1 MPDTPFKET
10 RLEAYRPSDFEV
22 LAVDL
27 EFHLDA
33 DRTRVHSKLQ
43 IRRAAHAAADTPLV
57 LDGHSFELLEVSVD
71 GSPVSASA
79 LRVEN
84 DRLVLTD
91 VGDRCELEIRT
102 AICPATNRSG
112 EGLFVLNGQLATQC
126 EAQGFRRMTY
136 FLDRPDVLAPYTVTL
151 IADREQYP
159 VLLSN
164 GCLVEKGENEDR
176 THWVKWVDPHP
187 KPSYIFAVMAGS
199 WSRLEDVFVT
209 RSGKRV
215 ALAIYADPDLI
226 ERCEFAMGA
235 LKRSL
240 AWEESTFGLE
250 YDLDCYNIVA
260 LTDYMGAMENKGL
273 NLFGA
278 DGIVADAQ
286 VSTDDDYLLIER
298 ILGHEV
304 FHNWTGNRVTCR
316 DWFQLSIKEGLT
328 RFRDQLFAQDMSLS
342 DYKRIDQVKALR
354 RNQFPEDV
362 GPAAHP
368 VQPKAYLEIRNF
380 YTATIYEKGAEVV
393 RMLYHL
399 LGRKTF
405 IAGVRRYLDTH
416 DYRATTKDD
425 FLASLEAASGRNLK
439 GFLAWYDQ
447 AGRPL
452 VTASGHYDAGT
463 NTYELQLSQRNLL
476 DAAPGRQQ
484 GKPFPIP
491 IAMGFIGLSGR
502 EYPVVQGGAA
512 TPVIQLTDHQATY
525 RFEGLP
531 EPVVP
536 SLFRG
541 FSAPVSY
548 DSGLTEAGLAHL
560 MAKDTDAFAR
570 WDAAQQLGVATVR
583 KLAADWRAGRPLA
596 VPPEYLYGIDRV
608 LQAADR
614 SDCSV
619 TAELLKVP
627 DEPVLSDGL
636 DHIDLDAH
644 VAARTFVC
652 RALAELHQDR
662 LLQIYRA
669 QEWARPYRFEEAQ
682 IGARRLRN
690 ACLELLLNLQSAP
703 LLDLCL
709 VQVRE
714 SDNMTDSFEALAA
727 LCQVQCAQR
736 EEALAWFYERWRGC
750 PRVLDKWFMVQALS
764 RTADAV
770 ERFEELERHPDMDI
784 MNAPR
789 AFWFYG
795 SFFRQNRVAFHDAS
809 GKGYQILVDRL
820 LMLDKHKPGLSMRFM
835 PQILQWRRYDPHR
848 RQLMKAGLERLL
860 AADGISR
867 GLYET
872 ATNALREGPQS

>member
-1 MPDTPFKET
+1 MADAPFKET

-27 EFHLDA
+27 EFQLDA
-33 DRTRVHSKLQ
+33 DRTLVNSRLQ
-43 IRRAAHAAADTPLV
+43 IRRAEHAAADAPLV
-57 LDGHSFELLEVSVD
+57 LDGHSLELLEVSLD
-71 GSPVSASA
+71 GSPVSANA
-79 LRVEN
+79 LQVEN

-102 AICPATNRSG
+102 AVCPATNRSG

-136 FLDRPDVLAPYTVTL
+136 FIDRPDVLAPYTVTL
-151 IADREQYP
+151 IADRERYP

-164 GCLVEKGENEDR
+164 GSLSASGSSQDG
-176 THWVKWVDPHP
+176 THWVRWVDPHP

-199 WSRLEDVFVT
+199 WARLEDVFVT

-278 DGIVADAQ
+278 DGIVADARI
-286 VSTDDDYLLIER
+286 STDDDYLLIER

-368 VQPKAYLEIRNF
+368 VQPKAYLEIKNF

-399 LGRKTF
+399 LGRETF
-405 IAGVRRYLDTH
+405 IAGVRHYLDTH
-416 DYRATTKDD
+416 DYGATTKDD
-425 FLASLEAASGRNLK
+425 FLASLEAVSGRNLQS
-439 GFLAWYDQ
+439 FLAWYDQ
-447 AGRPL
+447 PGRPL
-452 VTASGHYDAGT
+452 VTATGRYDEAA
-463 NTYELQLSQRNLL
+463 NVYELRLSQRNLL
-476 DAAPGRQQ
+476 EAAHAVQAR
-484 GKPFPIP
+484 PFPIP
-491 IAMGFIGLSGR
+491 IAIGLIGRSGC
-502 EYPVVQGGAA
+502 EYPVVQNGAETA
-512 TPVIQLTDHQATY
+512 VIQLTDLQTTY

-541 FSAPVSY
+541 FSAPVSFE
-548 DSGLTEAGLAHL
+548 SGLTDSDLAHL
-560 MAKDTDAFAR
+560 MVHDTDAFGR
-570 WDAAQQLGVATVR
+570 WDAAQQLGIATVR
-583 KLAADWRAGRPLA
+583 KLAADWRAGSALA
-596 VPPEYLYGIDRV
+596 VAPEYLHAIDRI
-608 LQAADR
+608 LQATDR

-627 DEPVLSDGL
+627 DEPALSDGL

-644 VAARTFVC
+644 MAARTFVC
-652 RALAELHQDR
+652 RTLAELHQDR
-662 LLQIYRA
+662 LLELYRA

-690 ACLELLLNLQSAP
+690 ACLELLLNQPSA
-703 LLDLCL
+703 LILDLCL
-709 VQVRE
+709 TQVRE
-714 SDNMTDSFEALAA
+714 SDNMTDSFEALSY
-727 LCQVQCAQR
+727 LCQVQSAQR
-736 EEALAWFYERWRGC
+736 EEALAWFYERWQTF

-764 RTADAV
+764 RTPDAV
-770 ERFEELERHPDMDI
+770 DRFVELERHPDMDI

-795 SFFRQNRVAFHDAS
+795 SFFRQNRVAFHHPS
-809 GKGYQILVDRL
+809 GRGYQILVDRL
-820 LMLDKHKPGLSMRFM
+820 LMLDKHKPGVSMRFM
-835 PQILQWRRYDPHR
+835 PQILQWRRYDAHR
-848 RQLMKAGLERLL
+848 QQLMKANLERLL
-860 AADGISR
+860 AAEGISR

-872 ATNALREGPQS
+872 AAKALRDGSRS